1 MTQEST
7 QIELVLEMTK
17 FNGNLTNKIKISR
30 LDLDQ
35 RGLSALS
42 YAEYERDKLLIAIQ

>member
-7 QIELVLEMTK
+7 QFKLALEMTK

-30 LDLDQ
+30 LDVDQ
-35 RGLSALS
+35 SKLSGLSYPES
-42 YAEYERDKLLIAIQ
+42 EQERNSQ